1 MTTAPLTGE
10 PLALDLVNTV
20 ASPPGGEV
28 DLLESAADLR
38 AWLAAERDRLDITD
52 GQIDLSAV
60 RALRTHITRA
70 VEAARGSTPPPLEAL
85 HAITVA
91 QANAPAYQELGW
103 NGQAITVTIRRPG
116 NATAVLLA
124 QLAEAAATL
133 LASPAIGL
141 VRRCE
146 GPGCRMLFLPA
157 HPRRRWCSPATCGN
171 RARVARY
178 YQLHKENKIPEPLT
192 AGRETITTDGVSVPA
207 HFPGL
212 SGSRNRIQVAKSS
225 TASTTCSKRME

>member
-20 ASPPGGEV
+20 ASTPGGEV
-28 DLLESAADLR
+28 DLLESAGDLR
-38 AWLAAERDRLDITD
+38 AWLAAEQGRLDITD
-52 GQIDLSAV
+52 GQIDLGAV
-60 RALRTHITRA
+60 RALRAHITRA
-70 VEAARGSTPPPLEAL
+70 VEAGRARTPPPLEAL
-85 HAITVA
+85 RTITDA
-91 QANAPAYQELGW
+91 QRNAPVYQELGW
-103 NGQAITVTIRRPG
+103 NGQAMTIATRRPG

-178 YQLHKENKIPEPLT
+178 YQLHKENRQP
-192 AGRETITTDGVSVPA
+192 
-207 HFPGL
+207 
-212 SGSRNRIQVAKSS
+212 SRSADRD
-225 TASTTCSKRME
+225 